1 MTSATAPAGGART
14 PEIGSRG
21 LFLAILAGLGMVGPF
36 SIDTMFPAFTRM
48 SVEWGAS
55 ELALQQI
62 VSVYLLTFAVMSL
75 AHGPL
80 SDALGRKPMII
91 AGTIA
96 YIAASVG
103 CALSPSLPVLLAFRA
118 VQGLSAGAGVIISR
132 AMVRDVYADAQA
144 QRTMSHI
151 AMIFGL
157 APALAPVV
165 GGLLLGFGGWRVIF
179 WFLVG
184 IGFVMLA
191 LVLFFLPET
200 HPAEQRTPLNVAQ
213 LAAGLWSV
221 AKNPNGRRLGFA
233 AMFNNG
239 AMFLYVSSAPLLVVN
254 LLGLGEND
262 FWVLFLPLISGMVIG
277 SWVAGRLAGRISG
290 ARLASLG
297 YTISLFAGTANLILS
312 VLPGTGKLPW
322 AVMLLPFLTF
332 GIALAF
338 PVLTLAMLDLF
349 PRARGSASSVQNFLA
364 LFGNTLISGIVAPA
378 LGFSLTAIAAGSLTL
393 TGAGALLWRRHLA
406 VVPIAPHG
414 SPDAAAFEPLE

>member
-1 MTSATAPAGGART
+1 MTSATTPTGGSRT

-48 SVEWGAS
+48 SLEWGAS

-62 VSVYLLTFAVMSL
+62 VSVYMLTFAVMSL

-96 YIAASVG
+96 YIVASVG
-103 CALSPSLPVLLAFRA
+103 CALSPSLPVLLVFRA

-213 LAAGLWSV
+213 LAASLWSV

-262 FWVLFLPLISGMVIG
+262 FWVLFFPLISGMVIG

-297 YTISLFAGTANLILS
+297 YTISLFAGAANLILS

-349 PRARGSASSVQNFLA
+349 PRARGSASARARS
-364 LFGNTLISGIVAPA
+364 
-378 LGFSLTAIAAGSLTL
+378 AA
-393 TGAGALLWRRHLA
+393 H
-406 VVPIAPHG
+406 
-414 SPDAAAFEPLE
+414 